1 VGHLL
6 LGAALILLA
15 TLAIFWPAVHAGFVW
30 DDDDMLTANPLI
42 SAPDG
47 LRLIWASGK

>member
-42 SAPDG
+42 SAPHG